1 MTALRKNKIAIQ
13 VDRLE
18 RRQITEMN
26 KRKHRAE
33 SKATKAYRRAQ
44 RKRL

>member
-18 RRQITEMN
+18 RRQIREMN
-26 KRKHRAE
+26 ARKYRAE
-33 SKATKAYRRAQ
+33 SKATKARAK